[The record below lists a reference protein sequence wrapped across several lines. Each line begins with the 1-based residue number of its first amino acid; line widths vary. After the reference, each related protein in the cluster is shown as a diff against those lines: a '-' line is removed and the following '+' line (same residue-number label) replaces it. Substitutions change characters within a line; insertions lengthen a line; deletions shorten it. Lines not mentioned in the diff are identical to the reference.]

1 MSSILLL
8 PLNATAMRMNRSYV
22 TLQFARFGAWNSDF
36 SINSFLSDSTKEYDS
51 PFVKALTKDVEQIDV
66 AFGLSS
72 FVFKKK
78 LFFQIEGKWGQRL
91 KLPDESLALLRC
103 VWVDPRYR
111 RQGLLKEFVAYLTA
125 HAVQSK
131 TAVIL
136 CPRPFEF
143 TSRRQLEIDAVYE
156 CYVPSELTYGDTK
169 QTEALWQMW
178 RDLGFTL
185 TIQDPAIGTHPALVF
200 VPDTFE
206 HVIRSEFQPSSVSYL
221 SVT

>member
-1 MSSILLL
+1 
-8 PLNATAMRMNRSYV
+8 MRLNRSYV
-22 TLQFARFGAWNSDF
+22 TLQFARFGAWHNDF
-36 SINSFLSDSTKEYDS
+36 SINSFLADSTKEYDS
-51 PFVKALTKDVEQIDV
+51 RFVTALTNDVEKIDV

-91 KLPDESLALLRC
+91 KLPDECLALLRC

-125 HAVQSK
+125 HAVQCK

-178 RDLGFTL
+178 RDLGFTV
-185 TIQDPAIGTHPALVF
+185 TVQNPAIGSHPAMLF
-200 VPDTFE
+200 VPETFE
-206 HVIRSEFQPSSVSYL
+206 HEISSECRPSSVGRL
-221 SVT
+221 SGI